1 MKAVHIV
8 VRGRVQGVGF
18 REWTR
23 RMAEQRR
30 LDGWVRNRSEGH
42 VEVLVAGEEM
52 AVQAML
58 VLLEKGPPASFVTR
72 IEVTEADL
80 PPEPGFKRLPT
91 L

>member
-1 MKAVHIV
+1 MKAFHVI

-30 LDGWVRNRSEGH
+30 LDGWVRNRSEGY
-42 VEVLVAGEEM
+42 VEVLVAGEE
-52 AVQAML
+52 AALQSML
-58 VLLEKGPPASFVTR
+58 TLLEKGPPASFVSKV
-72 IEVTEADL
+72 EVAAAEL
-80 PPEPGFKRLPT
+80 PAETGFQRLPT